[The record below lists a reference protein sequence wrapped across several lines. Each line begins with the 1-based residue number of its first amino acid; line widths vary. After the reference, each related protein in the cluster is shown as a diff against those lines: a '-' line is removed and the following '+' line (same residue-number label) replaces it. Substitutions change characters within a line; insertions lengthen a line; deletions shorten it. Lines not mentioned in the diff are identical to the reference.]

1 MSLSFEDY
9 LDAKFP
15 LDERSLNRDVRALFE
30 SFLRSHADLRI
41 LDMGCGS
48 GASLRRLLRAG
59 LQGRIEMTGVD
70 RDAGLL
76 QRARER
82 IAQDLEMADF
92 EVSFPDERVQARRNR
107 EAITLS
113 LTVADLAIYQ
123 PSESGRY
130 DAVIAQ
136 ALMDLLPVQRMV
148 ERIRE
153 WLAPA
158 GLFYASLNYDGDTM
172 LFPAYLDDAFETALL
187 ENYDASMARSV
198 GGQPCGGAHSGRRLH
213 AALTQAGFDILAL
226 GSSDW
231 NITPYCGAYRDM
243 DAVCLAALL
252 DMIHGE
258 GQRSGRFEPHQLQD
272 WLDHRRTQLAQRKL
286 GLIIHQID
294 LVAQKPAA

>member
-15 LDERSLNRDVRALFE
+15 LDERSLNRDVRTLFE
-30 SFLRSHADLRI
+30 SFLRSHAELRI
-41 LDMGCGS
+41 LDMGCGN

-59 LQGRIEMTGVD
+59 LNGRIEMNGVD

-82 IAQDLEMADF
+82 LAQDLEVTDF
-92 EVSFPDERVQARRNR
+92 EVSTSAELVLARRNR

-113 LTVADLAIYQ
+113 FTVADLASYQ
-123 PSESGRY
+123 PAEPGRY

-136 ALMDLLPVQRMV
+136 ALMDLLPLERMV
-148 ERIRE
+148 ERIRS

-158 GLFYASLNYDGDTM
+158 GLFYASLNYDVGTVLYPLYPD
-172 LFPAYLDDAFETALL
+172 LEFETDLL
-187 ENYDASMARSV
+187 EAYDTSMERLLD
-198 GGQPCGGAHSGRRLH
+198 GLPCGGAHSGRRLH
-213 AALTQAGFDILAL
+213 AALSNAGFDILAL

-231 NITPYCGAYRDM
+231 NIAPYCGAYRDE
-243 DAVCLAALL
+243 DQRCLAALL

-258 GQRSGRFEPHQLQD
+258 GQRSGRFQPQQLDD
-272 WLDHRRTQLAQRKL
+272 WLSHRRAQLEDSRL
-286 GLIIHQID
+286 SLIIHQID
-294 LVAQKPAA
+294 LVAQKPSA